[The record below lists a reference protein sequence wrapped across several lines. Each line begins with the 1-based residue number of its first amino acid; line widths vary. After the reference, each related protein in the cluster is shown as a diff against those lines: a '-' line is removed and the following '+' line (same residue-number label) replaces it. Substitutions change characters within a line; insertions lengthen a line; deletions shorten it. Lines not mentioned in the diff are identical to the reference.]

1 MIQNKRTYNSK
12 EINSMNYIRSEYKII
27 NQKLND

>member
-12 EINSMNYIRSEYKII
+12 EFKSMKYIGSEYKII